1 MTKRF
6 GGVAAL
12 AGCTVD
18 VGPGT
23 ITGIIGPKSLE
34 PSTAMVM
41 ALSRAIARNGSSSM
55 KFRASLSTRSRTC
68 SFRDPQEG

>member
-1 MTKRF
+1 
-6 GGVAAL
+6 
-12 AGCTVD
+12 
-18 VGPGT
+18 
-23 ITGIIGPKSLE
+23 
-34 PSTAMVM
+34 MVM